1 MLVAAVFPPR
11 GFSFLGYF
19 SMPPGFPICN
29 LPWFLWTVKA
39 SISSELYPGNIC
51 LLTFARLFTHKFVSF
66 YRERYSFEQVILFYL
81 ALISHILA
89 HFMIQICSMPALIDL
104 PLPAGTYSRTTVDVV
119 RSIK

>member
-19 SMPPGFPICN
+19 SMPPAFPYN
-29 LPWFLWTVKA
+29 LSWFLWTVKA
-39 SISSELYPGNIC
+39 SISSELYPGNIH